1 MSQHDNQFI
10 SIIDS
15 ASSEMLQ
22 RSTPMSLSMHKISV
36 PAFVRG
42 FSVLSSLIDKAEAFA
57 EEKKIAPAILVNAR
71 LAPDMLPFAGQ
82 IQRASDTS
90 KGVIAR
96 LTSVEVPKFPDEEA
110 DFAEL
115 RERIAKTIA
124 FLESVDPSALDGTAD
139 KEVTLKFGKLGVT
152 LSGEDYILKFV
163 LPNFYFHVTTAQ
175 NILRHNGVPVG
186 KLDYIGSLG

>member
-1 MSQHDNQFI
+1 
-10 SIIDS
+10 
-15 ASSEMLQ
+15 
-22 RSTPMSLSMHKISV
+22 MSLSMHEISV

-42 FSVLSSLIDKAEAFA
+42 FSVLSSLVDKAEAFA
-57 EEKKIAPAILVNAR
+57 AEKRIAPAVLFNAR
-71 LAPDMLPFAGQ
+71 LAPDMLPFSGQ
-82 IQRASDTS
+82 VQRASDTS

-96 LTSVEVPKFPDEEA
+96 LTSIDVPKFPDEEA

-115 RERIAKTIA
+115 RERIAKTVA
-124 FLESVDPSALDGTAD
+124 FLTSVDPSALDGTQNN
-139 KEVTLKFGKLGVT
+139 EVTLKFGKLGVT

-186 KLDYIGSLG
+186 KLDYLGSLG

>member
-1 MSQHDNQFI
+1 
-10 SIIDS
+10 
-15 ASSEMLQ
+15 
-22 RSTPMSLSMHKISV
+22 MSLSMHKISV

-57 EEKKIAPAILVNAR
+57 AEKKIAPAVLFNAR
-71 LAPDMLPFAGQ
+71 LAPDMLPFSGQ

-96 LTSVEVPKFPDEEA
+96 LTTIEVPRFPDEEA
-110 DFAEL
+110 NFSEL
-115 RERIAKTIA
+115 RERIAKTVA
-124 FLESVDPSALDGTAD
+124 FLESIDPSALDGTESN
-139 KEVTLKFGKLGVT
+139 EVALKFGKLGIT
-152 LSGEDYILKFV
+152 LNGEEYILKFV

-186 KLDYIGSLG
+186 KLDYLGALS